1 MKNARKKLRA
11 HLGRVV
17 MESVELYASDCNSN
31 PMTAERVV
39 QAELIKIVREMDTIK
54 RKWWKR

>member
-1 MKNARKKLRA
+1 MKDARNKLRA

-39 QAELIKIVREMDTIK
+39 QAELIRLVREMETTK